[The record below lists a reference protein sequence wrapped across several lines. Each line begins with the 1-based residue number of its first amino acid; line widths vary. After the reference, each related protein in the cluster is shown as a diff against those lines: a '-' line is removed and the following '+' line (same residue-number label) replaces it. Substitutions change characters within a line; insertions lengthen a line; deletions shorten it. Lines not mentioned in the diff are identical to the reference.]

1 MSAKRANVTIRG
13 NVTVNGDVTISSG
26 HSAAARRDLDEIRN
40 LINRIRNNPQD
51 NEAAKKLIARYRNM
65 IRRVV
70 EDHFPQDSQRDYL
83 THVGEETVWRVARD
97 HELDPVG
104 FSNYLRRAMKS
115 RIERAI
121 CHEFLLYLP
130 EEVRNTLCFK
140 LEQFIWNEL
149 GTGFGDAYR
158 AQLDWTDKDRRK
170 RAAQELKVDE
180 EKLDELLSA
189 LVLTGVDP
197 LLTDDDNE
205 EGEDGIASDK
215 SFDLEDENADVYAQ
229 VEKKELARDLR
240 RALSKHCTDRERA
253 VLSLKYGL
261 EDGKGKTYGEIG
273 KLMGFSESNAKW
285 IAGKALKKMKDKAP
299 ELHEYLS

>member
-1 MSAKRANVTIRG
+1 MKARRASVAIKG
-13 NVTVNGDVTISSG
+13 NVTVNGNVTVGSG
-26 HSAAARRDLDEIRN
+26 CGSASRRDLDEIRE
-40 LINRIRNNPQD
+40 LTQRIRNNPQD
-51 NEAAKKLIARYRNM
+51 NEATKKLIARYRNM

-83 THVGEETVWRVARD
+83 NRVGEETAWRVARD
-97 HELDPVG
+97 HELEPLG
-104 FSNYLRRAMKS
+104 FSCYLRRALKH

-130 EEVRNTLCFK
+130 EEVRNTLCWK

-149 GTGFGDAYR
+149 GAGFGDAYR
-158 AQLDWTDKDRRK
+158 AQLDWADKDRRS
-170 RAAQELKVDE
+170 RATQELKIDE

-215 SFDLEDENADVYAQ
+215 SFDLEDESADVYAQ
-229 VEKKELARDLR
+229 VEKSEMARDLR
-240 RALSKHCTDRERA
+240 KALSKHCTERERA

-261 EDGKGKTYGEIG
+261 DDGKGKTYSEIG

-285 IAGKALKKMKDKAP
+285 IAGKALKKMEKKAP
-299 ELHEYLS
+299 ELREYLS

>member
-1 MSAKRANVTIRG
+1 MKAKRANVTIDG
-13 NVTVNGDVTISSG
+13 NVTVNGNVTVGSG
-26 HSAAARRDLDEIRN
+26 SGTASQRDLDEIRE
-40 LINRIRNNPQD
+40 LTNRIRNNPQD
-51 NEAAKKLIARYRNM
+51 NEATKKLIARYRNM

-83 THVGEETVWRVARD
+83 NHVGEETVWRVARD
-97 HELDPVG
+97 HELDPLG
-104 FSNYLRRAMKS
+104 FSRYLRRALKS

-121 CHEFLLYLP
+121 CHEFVLYLP

-140 LEQFIWNEL
+140 LEQIIWKEL
-149 GTGFGDAYR
+149 GAGFGDAYR
-158 AQLDWTDKDRRK
+158 AQLDWTDKDRRE
-170 RAAQELKVDE
+170 RAAQELRIDE
-180 EKLDELLSA
+180 KELDELLSA

-215 SFDLEDENADVYAQ
+215 SFDLEDESADVYAQ
-229 VEKKELARDLR
+229 IEKSEMAKDLR
-240 RALSKHCTDRERA
+240 KALSKHCTERERA

-261 EDGKGKTYGEIG
+261 EDGKGMTFSEIG
-273 KLMGFSESNAKW
+273 ELMGFSESNAKW